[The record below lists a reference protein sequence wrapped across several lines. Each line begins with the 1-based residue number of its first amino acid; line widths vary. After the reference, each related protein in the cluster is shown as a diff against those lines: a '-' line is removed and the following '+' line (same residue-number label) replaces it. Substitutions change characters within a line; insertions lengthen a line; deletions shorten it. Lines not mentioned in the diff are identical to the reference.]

1 MNISQTQLT
10 NYAKMITGVVM
21 VVLPLFGIVADQNQ
35 VTFIIFGIL
44 VVGFSIWSFVQR
56 FKKGDLSLGGARK

>member
-1 MNISQTQLT
+1 
-10 NYAKMITGVVM
+10 